1 MIRKEYE
8 RFIWSDWDSDPA
20 HAIWI
25 GSEESKTNSENLN
38 CLNEDLNC
46 LNKKVRVDGIIETRT
61 LDN

>member
-8 RFIWSDWDSDPA
+8 RFVWSDWDSDPA

-25 GSEESKTNSENLN
+25 GSEEPKTNSENLN
-38 CLNEDLNC
+38 CLNEN
-46 LNKKVRVDGIIETRT
+46 VRVDGIIETRT